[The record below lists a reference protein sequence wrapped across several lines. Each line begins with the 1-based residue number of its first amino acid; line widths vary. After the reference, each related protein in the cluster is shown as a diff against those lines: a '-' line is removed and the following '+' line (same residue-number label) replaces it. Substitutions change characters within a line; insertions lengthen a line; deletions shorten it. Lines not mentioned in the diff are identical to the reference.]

1 LRGAWAQAVE
11 LLATALQIVVDGGA
25 PYFELWVRPDLARA
39 LAETGRV
46 AEAREQIDRC
56 RAILADGEDWRGRTG
71 TIAVA
76 EAVVLAHEGRP
87 DDAERAFAAG
97 RAVLA
102 RYGLVAEEA
111 ELLHQWGRLLA
122 APERLEEAAA
132 LYRRHDA
139 GRLWR
144 DRVAAELSASQ
155 RR

>member
-1 LRGAWAQAVE
+1 VE
-11 LLATALQIVVDGGA
+11 LLETALQIVVDGGT

-46 AEAREQIDRC
+46 AEACEHAERC
-56 RAILADGEDWRGRTG
+56 SAIVAAGEDWRGRAG

-76 EAVVLAHEGRP
+76 EAVVLVHEGRA
-87 DDAERAFAAG
+87 DDAERAFSEG

-102 RYGLVAEEA
+102 RYGLVVDEA
-111 ELLHQWGRLLA
+111 DLLHQWGRLLA

-132 LYRRHDA
+132 LYRRHEA
-139 GRLWR
+139 GRLWL
-144 DRVAAELSASQ
+144 DRVAADLGALQ